1 MKKRK
6 EKLTK
11 IDQLF
16 LDAQRK
22 LESTNPS
29 IKKMREYLKR
39 KGGSKKEIDE
49 VITKLKKY
57 SLLDEDEIIKNVLS
71 YAETKHYGF
80 NKIIQMLRA
89 REIDHK
95 KIAKLTK
102 DERREL
108 RESKEM
114 TKRLIKRYKN
124 KNTVNLKRS
133 VFSALIRYGFDENI
147 ASIRAEEVYIS
158 PLEELNVLILD
169 YKKAISSY
177 SRKVDPSS
185 LKVKIR
191 DSLTKKGYKINDIRK
206 VEESNIYET
215 SKRVCR

>member
-29 IKKMREYLKR
+29 IKKMKEYLKK

-49 VITKLKKY
+49 VIIKLKKY

-80 NKIIQMLRA
+80 NKIIQMLRL
-89 REIDHK
+89 REIDPK
-95 KIAKLTK
+95 KIDKLSK
-102 DERREL
+102 DEQREL

-177 SRKVDPSS
+177 SRKVDPSA

>member
-29 IKKMREYLKR
+29 IKKMKEYLKK
-39 KGGSKKEIDE
+39 KGGSKKEIEE

-80 NKIIQMLRA
+80 NRIIQMLRL
-89 REIDHK
+89 REIDPK
-95 KIAKLTK
+95 KIVKLTK
-102 DERREL
+102 DEQREL
-108 RESKEM
+108 RGSKEM
-114 TKRLIKRYKN
+114 TKRLIKRCKN

-133 VFSALIRYGFDENI
+133 IFSALIRYGFDENI

-177 SRKVDPSS
+177 SRKVDSS
-185 LKVKIR
+185 ALKVKIR
-191 DSLTKKGYKINDIRK
+191 DSLIKKGYKINDIRK